1 MGVFDI
7 IIKQRKLFNKNSMRS
22 TEQRINIII
31 GQLDGVKKM
40 LQQKGNTC
48 FDSVVQLK
56 AIKSS
61 ISSLMDKVLEEEFNT
76 CFLKE
81 CPSNKEKI
89 KKIFSEV
96 LKK

>member
-1 MGVFDI
+1 
-7 IIKQRKLFNKNSMRS
+7 MRS
-22 TEQRINIII
+22 IEQRINILI
-31 GQLDGVKKM
+31 GQLEGVKKM
-40 LQQKGNTC
+40 LNSKNNNC
-48 FDSVVQLK
+48 FDSVIQLK

-61 ISSLMDKVLEEEFNT
+61 ISSLMDRVLEEEFNT

-81 CPSNKEKI
+81 CPSNKEKV

>member
-1 MGVFDI
+1 
-7 IIKQRKLFNKNSMRS
+7 MRS
-22 TEQRINIII
+22 TDQRINIII
-31 GQLDGVKKM
+31 GQLEGVKKM
-40 LQQKGNTC
+40 LRQKDSSC

-81 CPSNKEKI
+81 CPSNREHI

>member
-1 MGVFDI
+1 
-7 IIKQRKLFNKNSMRS
+7 MRS
-22 TEQRINIII
+22 NDQRINIII
-31 GQLDGVKKM
+31 GQLEGVKKM
-40 LQQKGNTC
+40 LGQKNNSC
-48 FDSVVQLK
+48 FDSVIQLK

-61 ISSLMDKVLEEEFNT
+61 ISSLMDKVLEEEFNS

-81 CPSNKEKI
+81 CPSNREHI

>member
-1 MGVFDI
+1 
-7 IIKQRKLFNKNSMRS
+7 MRS

-31 GQLDGVKKM
+31 GQLEGVKKM
-40 LQQKGNTC
+40 LNQESSSC

-56 AIKSS
+56 AVKSS
-61 ISSLMDKVLEEEFNT
+61 ISSLMDKVMEEEFNT